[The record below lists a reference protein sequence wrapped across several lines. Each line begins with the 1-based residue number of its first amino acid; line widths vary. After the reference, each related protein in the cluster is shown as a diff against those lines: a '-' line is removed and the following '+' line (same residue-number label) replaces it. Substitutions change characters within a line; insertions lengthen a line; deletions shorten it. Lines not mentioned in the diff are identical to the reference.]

1 MKKIILLLIIA
12 ITLIIPNNVQA
23 TEERN
28 KESTASSINT
38 ENIIESQKE
47 MLDINSFIEE
57 ADKYTKDVYEDLDMG
72 ELFSSAIAGNID
84 NGGILKSILNLVR
97 RRSN

>member
-1 MKKIILLLIIA
+1 MRKIFLLLIIA

-23 TEERN
+23 IEGNIT
-28 KESTASSINT
+28 SDINT

-72 ELFSSAIAGNID
+72 ELFSSAITGNID
-84 NGGILKSILNLVR
+84 NGGILKSILKLVR
-97 RRSN
+97 WRSI

>member
-1 MKKIILLLIIA
+1 MRKIFLLLIIA

-23 TEERN
+23 TEEN
-28 KESTASSINT
+28 ITSDINT

-47 MLDINSFIEE
+47 MLNINSFIEE

-72 ELFSSAIAGNID
+72 ELFSSAITGNID
-84 NGGILKSILNLVR
+84 NGGILKSILKLVR
-97 RRSN
+97 WRSI

>member
-1 MKKIILLLIIA
+1 MRKIFLLLIIA
-12 ITLIIPNNVQA
+12 ITLIIPSNVQA
-23 TEERN
+23 TEEN
-28 KESTASSINT
+28 ITSNINT

-72 ELFSSAIAGNID
+72 ELFSSAITGNID
-84 NGGILKSILNLVR
+84 NGGILKSILKLVR
-97 RRSN
+97 WRSI

>member
-1 MKKIILLLIIA
+1 MRKIFLLLIIA

-23 TEERN
+23 TEGN
-28 KESTASSINT
+28 ITSNINT

-72 ELFSSAIAGNID
+72 ELFSSAITGNID
-84 NGGILKSILNLVR
+84 NGGILKSILKLVR
-97 RRSN
+97 WRSI

>member
-1 MKKIILLLIIA
+1 MRKIFLLLIIA

-23 TEERN
+23 TEGN
-28 KESTASSINT
+28 ITSNINT

-47 MLDINSFIEE
+47 MLNINSFIEE

-72 ELFSSAIAGNID
+72 ELFSSAITGNID
-84 NGGILKSILNLVR
+84 NGGILKSILKLVR
-97 RRSN
+97 WRSI

>member
-1 MKKIILLLIIA
+1 MRKIFLLLIIA
-12 ITLIIPNNVQA
+12 ITLNIPNNVQA
-23 TEERN
+23 TEGN
-28 KESTASSINT
+28 ITSNINT

-72 ELFSSAIAGNID
+72 ELFSSAITGNID
-84 NGGILKSILNLVR
+84 NGGILKSILKLVR
-97 RRSN
+97 WRSI

>member
-1 MKKIILLLIIA
+1 MRKIFLLLIIA

-23 TEERN
+23 TEGN
-28 KESTASSINT
+28 ITSDINT

-72 ELFSSAIAGNID
+72 ELFSSAITGNID
-84 NGGILKSILNLVR
+84 NGGILKSILKLVR
-97 RRSN
+97 WRSI

>member
-1 MKKIILLLIIA
+1 MRKIFLLLIIA
-12 ITLIIPNNVQA
+12 ITLIIPSNVQA
-23 TEERN
+23 TEEN
-28 KESTASSINT
+28 ITSDINT

-72 ELFSSAIAGNID
+72 ELFSSAITGNID
-84 NGGILKSILNLVR
+84 NGGILKSILKLVR
-97 RRSN
+97 WRSI